1 MLEQQDLA
9 EDTKQKEETSEKKGS
24 AKFGKSGKIFLLA
37 GIVLI
42 QAAVSYA
49 VVSSYYPQIANLASS
64 LQTSTPSYYIFK
76 NLIINPENSNGN
88 RYLLFSLTVKLKGK
102 DALNT
107 LEKNKAM
114 AKDRVNLLMSSYTVS
129 ELRTTENRNKIKKK
143 LGSIINKI
151 IGQKSVRNLFF
162 TKYVLQ

>member
-1 MLEQQDLA
+1 MPEQQDAA
-9 EDTKQKEETSEKKGS
+9 ENITQKEENSRKKGF
-24 AKFGKSGKIFLLA
+24 AKFGRMGKIFLLA

-42 QAAVSYA
+42 QAAAAYA
-49 VVSSYYPQIANLASS
+49 IVSSYYPQMNNLASS

-76 NLIINPENSNGN
+76 NLIINPESSNGN
-88 RYLLFSLTVKLKGK
+88 RYLLFSLTVKLNSE

-114 AKDRVNLLMSSYTVS
+114 AKDRVNLLMSSYTVP
-129 ELRTTENRNKIKKK
+129 ELRTIENRNKIKKK
-143 LGSIINKI
+143 LGVIINKI
-151 IGQKSVRNLFF
+151 IGKKSVRNLFF